1 MAGLQTGR
9 PSGRLVR
16 KFRKLLCVN
25 AKGVP
30 ELENVGNPMLGA
42 DRVESRKY
50 LAIPGSWHS
59 RRFPGSR
66 ELQNYNKSLYF
77 MIEYYI
83 YRISLLFLYI
93 YGSLYNFKIL
103 ENPETR
109 WGISDYEILPGT
121 PPTLRKI
128 FLTRLVFSVPR
139 TPFCIIIRQMQIW
152 STRWP
157 GKVCACEYKN
167 LVANSRCVL
176 SITFSIFSTWID
188 RFISRY
194 SRTGRLSRSIE
205 SAFTENDLLECLA
218 I

>member
-59 RRFPGSR
+59 RRFPRSR

-93 YGSLYNFKIL
+93 YM
-103 ENPETR
+103 
-109 WGISDYEILPGT
+109 
-121 PPTLRKI
+121 
-128 FLTRLVFSVPR
+128 VA
-139 TPFCIIIRQMQIW
+139 CIILKFSRILKLGGESRI
-152 STRWP
+152 TRYFREP
-157 GKVCACEYKN
+157 H
-167 LVANSRCVL
+167 RP
-176 SITFSIFSTWID
+176 
-188 RFISRY
+188 
-194 SRTGRLSRSIE
+194 
-205 SAFTENDLLECLA
+205 
-218 I
+218 